1 MTKKTSPLRELKAQ
15 ACRIAQSLK
24 AADRGE
30 PIAYDPG
37 GKIAAARGRESFK
50 FAIAMDDKVI
60 SIDMPWATI
69 RTYSEV
75 GLAEYFLKLM
85 RETRNNA

>member
-1 MTKKTSPLRELKAQ
+1 MTPKTSPLRELKAQ

-30 PIAYDPG
+30 QIAYDPG
-37 GKIAAARGRESFK
+37 GKIVAARGREDIK
-50 FAIAMDDKVI
+50 FAIAMDDRLI
-60 SIDMPWATI
+60 SVDMPWTTI
-69 RTYSEV
+69 RNYSEI

-85 RETRNNA
+85 RQRAPR